1 MRRPPPTLKA
11 LPGGAERSGVAPTA
25 IRLLLVEDSPE
36 QTLLVRE
43 GLANVWYVVPIEVQ
57 SVERLG
63 SALERVAAGRVDVV
77 LLDLSL
83 PDAQGLDMIARFRAV
98 QPSLPI
104 VIMTGRD
111 DDAVAVEALRRG
123 AQDYL
128 VKGDQ
133 DPAALARAIRNAVE
147 RKRAEESLRTSE
159 ETFRT
164 LIEYSP
170 DSVFVHRGGRI
181 VYVNQAVLAFLKY
194 DSAESLLGRL
204 LVDFI
209 HPEDRREASLRIR
222 EVTEEWRRV
231 AAKEFRLMRRD
242 GAVVTAEVIAQPG
255 AFRGE
260 PAVVAFARDVTG
272 RNARNALADTLDDE
286 EDLDAGADSDSDS
299 DSDSAPGDADAD
311 AHAAGAHAAI
321 PLAADD
327 LQVVESE
334 DVRGIRRGGGAANSD

>member
-11 LPGGAERSGVAPTA
+11 LPGGVEKSGIAPTA
-25 IRLLLVEDSPE
+25 IRLLLVEDSPA

-43 GLANVWYVVPIEVQ
+43 GLASVWYVVPIEVQ
-57 SVERLG
+57 SVERLA
-63 SALERVAAGRVDVV
+63 SAIERAAAGRVDVV
-77 LLDLSL
+77 LLDLAL
-83 PDAQGLDMIARFRAV
+83 PDAGGLEAIARFRAV
-98 QPSLPI
+98 APGLPI
-104 VIMTGRD
+104 VIQTERD

-128 VKGDQ
+128 VKGEQ

-147 RKRAEESLRTSE
+147 RKRTEESLRTSE

-181 VYVNQAVLAFLKY
+181 VYVNQAVLAFLKF

-222 EVTEEWRRV
+222 EVTEEWHRV
-231 AAKEFRLMRRD
+231 SAKEFRLMRRD
-242 GAVVTAEVIAQPG
+242 GAIVTAEVIAQPC

-260 PAVVAFARDVTG
+260 PAVVAFARDLTG
-272 RNARNALADTLDDE
+272 RNAKNALADTLDE
-286 EDLDAGADSDSDS
+286 ELDIELDPDAQQ
-299 DSDSAPGDADAD
+299 GD
-311 AHAAGAHAAI
+311 
-321 PLAADD
+321 P
-327 LQVVESE
+327 
-334 DVRGIRRGGGAANSD
+334 ANSD